1 MIVNEKQ
8 KPKADHDIAT
18 NNQTKIPVIV
28 ALFSDT
34 ERQTVGSFDSER
46 AGRSR
51 RARSRESSAGPAGQ
65 RTERSKSAPGEK
77 RIKTTRPKSRRRE
90 QGTEVKLC
98 PLRLNTTEGALRRRR
113 GSTRQRTGRR
123 SMAR

>member
-1 MIVNEKQ
+1 MFFKAFEIERRSFSTDYMEWNCRSSARLRSAMIVNESD

-28 ALFSDT
+28 ALFSDM

-51 RARSRESSAGPAGQ
+51 SARSRESSAGPAGQ
-65 RTERSKSAPGEK
+65 RTERSSY
-77 RIKTTRPKSRRRE
+77 
-90 QGTEVKLC
+90 
-98 PLRLNTTEGALRRRR
+98 
-113 GSTRQRTGRR
+113 
-123 SMAR
+123 

>member
-1 MIVNEKQ
+1 MFFKAFEIERRSFSTDYMEWNLRSSARLRRTPGARDDREREV
-8 KPKADHDIAT
+8 KPDHDIAT
-18 NNQTKIPVIV
+18 NNKTKIPVIV

-65 RTERSKSAPGEK
+65 RTEPDC
-77 RIKTTRPKSRRRE
+77 
-90 QGTEVKLC
+90 TEVKGN
-98 PLRLNTTEGALRRRR
+98 PTSSKEARRA
-113 GSTRQRTGRR
+113 T
-123 SMAR
+123 